1 MSPYPYL
8 TDKSALDWILDFP
21 DGSDSNAGD
30 PGSVPGPGR
39 SPGEGNGNPFQY
51 SSLENSM
58 DRGAWRLQPQVAR
71 PWVQIRR
78 SMIVHA
84 QRAVYLVITIDLT
97 LSWNLG
103 LRVLKDVLR

>member
-1 MSPYPYL
+1 
-8 TDKSALDWILDFP
+8 
-21 DGSDSNAGD
+21 
-30 PGSVPGPGR
+30 
-39 SPGEGNGNPFQY
+39 
-51 SSLENSM
+51 M
-58 DRGAWRLQPQVAR
+58 DRGAWHLQPQVAR